1 MSEML
6 LTAYDGAILGPIAKL
21 LGWLMNEIYYLM
33 TQVGIENV
41 GLSIIIFTIVIY
53 LLLFPLT
60 YKQQKFSKLS
70 QKMQPEIN
78 AINKKYQGK
87 KDQESMMAMNEE
99 TQAVYE
105 KYGVSMTGSCANMLI
120 QMPLLFA
127 LYRVFMNVPAYVAG
141 VKNNFSA
148 LVNGIMATSGYQD
161 KMAKLVTDLKIVT
174 QPAADFTVADT
185 TALSNSIV
193 DVLYKMNSSGWDT
206 LKDTFP
212 SLTDTISATYETVS
226 HVNNFLGLNISDTP
240 WQIITTNFANHSYL
254 LVLGALL
261 VPIISYLTQVLS
273 MKMVSTQTS
282 ENGSGS
288 EQADAMARQIKTM
301 NKTMPLFSLVMCF
314 TVPVGLGIY
323 WIAGAVVR
331 IVQQFILN
339 KHFEK
344 IDLDDIIKKNQ
355 EKAKKK
361 REKMGIAE
369 NQISSA
375 ARMNTRQMVDSNK
388 KQLTTAEKE
397 LAIEKAN
404 AARAKAKE
412 GSMSAKANLVRDFN
426 ERNNK
431 K

>member
-21 LGWLMNEIYYLM
+21 LGWLMNGVYYLM
-33 TQVGIENV
+33 AQVGSENV

-87 KDQESMMAMNEE
+87 KDRESMMAMNEE

-141 VKNNFSA
+141 VKNNFTA
-148 LVNGIMATSGYQD
+148 LVDGIMATGGYQD

-174 QPAADFTVADT
+174 QPVADFTVTDT
-185 TALSNSIV
+185 TTLSNSIV

>member
-21 LGWLMNEIYYLM
+21 LGWLMNGVYYLM
-33 TQVGIENV
+33 AQVGIENV

-70 QKMQPEIN
+70 QKMQPELN

-87 KDQESMMAMNEE
+87 KDQASMMAMQEE

-105 KYGVSMTGSCANMLI
+105 KYGISMTGSCANMLI
-120 QMPLLFA
+120 QMPLLLA
-127 LYRVFMNVPAYVAG
+127 LYRVFINVPAYVDG
-141 VKNNFSA
+141 VRNNFTS
-148 LVNGIMATSGYQD
+148 LVDGIMATSGYQD
-161 KMAKLVTDLKIVT
+161 KMTQFVSDLKIVT
-174 QPAADFTVADT
+174 QPAADFTVTDT
-185 TALSNSIV
+185 TALSNTVV
-193 DVLYKMNSSGWDT
+193 DVLYKMNSSGWET
-206 LKDTFP
+206 LKETFP
-212 SLTDTISATYETVS
+212 SLEGTISATYETVS
-226 HVNNFLGLNISDTP
+226 HVNNFLGLNISDSP

-254 LVLGALL
+254 LVIGALL
-261 VPIISYLTQVLS
+261 VPVISYLTQVLS
-273 MKMVSTQTS
+273 MKMVSSQTS
-282 ENGSGS
+282 NSNSGN
-288 EQADAMARQIKTM
+288 EQADAMAQQMKMM

-331 IVQQFILN
+331 IVQQYILN

-375 ARMNTRQMVDSNK
+375 ARMNTRQMVDANK
-388 KQLTTAEKE
+388 KQMTTAEKE

-412 GSMSAKANLVRDFN
+412 GSMSAKANMVRDFN
-426 ERNNK
+426 ERNNRK
-431 K
+431 